1 MLRIKIR
8 ALFLAAVLCL
18 LPVIALPAR
27 AEEWDYE
34 GSSGSHAIIRDD
46 ADLFSDA
53 EEKQLLERL
62 KTCLDYGG
70 AAVVTIDQNN
80 MSTERYAENAYRD
93 YFGYASGTLFLMDM
107 DNRYL
112 QFFSD
117 GSNYKVLTESKTN
130 EISDNVYSYASKG
143 EYFKCADRAFEQV
156 ATVLSGGRITTPM
169 KYVTNAIFAIGL
181 VLMVNIW
188 VVVAQRKKPDPS
200 KVVSTMGQS
209 YRGAVKNVRTRMT
222 NQKRTRHVE
231 SGGGVG
237 RIGGGGGGFSGGGHS
252 GGGGGHSF

>member
-1 MLRIKIR
+1 MRRTKFR
-8 ALFLAAVLCL
+8 ALFLAAMLL
-18 LPVIALPAR
+18 MLPALALPVR
-27 AEEWDYE
+27 AEEVTYKE
-34 GSSGSHAIIRDD
+34 ENGNEAYIRDD

-53 EEKQLLERL
+53 EEQKLLERL
-62 KTCLDYGG
+62 KTVLAYGG
-70 AAVVTIDQNN
+70 AAIVTTDNN
-80 MSTERYAENAYRD
+80 SMSTSYYAESAYRQ
-93 YFGYASGTLFLMDM
+93 YFGTSSGTLFLMDM

-117 GSNYKVLTESKTN
+117 GSNYRTLTESKTN

-143 EYFKCADRAFEQV
+143 DYFKCADMAFEQV
-156 ATVLSGGRITTPM
+156 ATVLAGGRITTPM

-188 VVVAQRKKPDPS
+188 IVVAQRKKPDPS
-200 KVVSTMGQS
+200 KIVDTMGQN
-209 YRGAVKNVRTRMT
+209 RGGAVRNVRTRMT

-231 SGGGVG
+231 SSGGVHVGGGSF
-237 RIGGGGGGFSGGGHS
+237 GGGGGGGHS